1 MFPLDKHFLLPRWF
15 QIELAKDIGYSAARY
30 GHVMF
35 PENVYEP
42 ALQCAELLLDGV
54 GKGLILLLSFLS
66 CQTNWL
72 LKAWMFKNDIIHT
85 FHLSFILQ
93 DGHLELTFLTM
104 DLQQLKL
111 LWRWLFANT
120 CLTIASMQIF
130 TRLVHK
136 KDV

>member
-1 MFPLDKHFLLPRWF
+1 MFLLDKHFLLPRWF

-66 CQTNWL
+66 CQINIL
-72 LKAWMFKNDIIHT
+72 LKVFTIESVDVQDDIIHT

-111 LWRWLFANT
+111 L
-120 CLTIASMQIF
+120 
-130 TRLVHK
+130 
-136 KDV
+136 